1 MGLDF
6 KINTELLE
14 FNKKVN
20 YEDISANQFKTDL
33 ENSINQNTVF
43 TGFCKRAYRD
53 GSLEIDCNGVP
64 CRLDIEDFTVTD
76 ATVRRH
82 WAQTKVGTYVSF
94 RVKSVADDIVNVERK
109 SIIKDIRDRF
119 KALRVGHNVHGIV
132 TRIDENKGVFV
143 CIGGDTYGMIPK
155 PYLESIFIKNLSDHV
170 SVGDKVYVKVA
181 ELQRN
186 TDDEI
191 SHLIFNRKVL
201 LPTFDELASDIELY
215 EIHIAKVKAVT
226 DKGIHCS
233 LTPHLDI
240 YCEFAPGVRVKP
252 NDMVQVKITR
262 IRPEKQRIN
271 GDIIGVL

>member
-6 KINTELLE
+6 KINNELLE
-14 FNKKVN
+14 FNKKAN
-20 YEDISANQFKTDL
+20 YEDISTNQFRIDL
-33 ENSINQNTVF
+33 ENSINKNTVF
-43 TGFCKRAYRD
+43 SGFCKRAYRD

-94 RVKSVADDIVNVERK
+94 RVKSVTDTVINVERK
-109 SIIKDIRDRF
+109 SIIKDIRDQL
-119 KALRVGHNVHGIV
+119 KSLQVGHNIHGIV

-186 TDDEI
+186 GDEI
-191 SHLIFNRKVL
+191 THLILNRKVL
-201 LPTFDELASDIELY
+201 LPTFDELVSDIELY

-240 YCEFAPGVRVKP
+240 YCEFALGIRVKSG
-252 NDMVQVKITR
+252 DMVQVKITR
-262 IRPEKQRIN
+262 IRTEKQRIN

>member
-1 MGLDF
+1 MLF
-6 KINTELLE
+6 R
-14 FNKKVN
+14 
-20 YEDISANQFKTDL
+20 S
-33 ENSINQNTVF
+33 
-43 TGFCKRAYRD
+43 
-53 GSLEIDCNGVP
+53 VP

-94 RVKSVADDIVNVERK
+94 RVKSVTDDIVNVERK
-109 SIIKDIRDRF
+109 SIINDIRDRF

-240 YCEFAPGVRVKP
+240 YCEF
-252 NDMVQVKITR
+252 KIGR
-262 IRPEKQRIN
+262 AH
-271 GDIIGVL
+271 V

>member
-6 KINTELLE
+6 KIDNELLE
-14 FNKKVN
+14 FNKKVI
-20 YEDISANQFKTDL
+20 YEDISANQFKFDL
-33 ENSINQNTVF
+33 ENSIGKNTVF

-94 RVKSVADDIVNVERK
+94 RVKSATEDIVNVERK
-109 SIIKDIRDRF
+109 SIVFDIRDKF
-119 KALRVGHNVHGIV
+119 KKLQVGHNVHGII
-132 TRIDENKGVFV
+132 TKIDESKGVFV

-155 PYLESIFIKNLSDHV
+155 PFLESIFIKNLSDHV
-170 SVGDKVYVKVA
+170 SVGDKVYVRVA
-181 ELQRN
+181 EIQR
-186 TDDEI
+186 TDEEI
-191 SHLIFNRKVL
+191 SYLILNRKIL
-201 LPTFDELASDIELY
+201 LPTFDELVKDIELY

-240 YCEFAPGVRVKP
+240 YCEFAPGLKVKSG
-252 NDMVQVKITR
+252 DMVQVKISR
-262 IRPEKQRIN
+262 IRTEKQRIN

>member
-53 GSLEIDCNGVP
+53 GSLEIVCNGVP

>member
-20 YEDISANQFKTDL
+20 YEDISANQFKMDL

-53 GSLEIDCNGVP
+53 GSLEIDCNGLP

-94 RVKSVADDIVNVERK
+94 RVKSVTDDIVNIERK

-119 KALRVGHNVHGIV
+119 KALRVGHNVHGVV
-132 TRIDENKGVFV
+132 TRIDESKGVFV

-233 LTPHLDI
+233 LTAHLDI
-240 YCEFAPGVRVKP
+240 YCEFAPGIRVKSG
-252 NDMVQVKITR
+252 DMVQVKITR

>member
-1 MGLDF
+1 MSLNF

-20 YEDISANQFKTDL
+20 YEDISTNQFRRDL
-33 ENSINQNTVF
+33 QNSIGQNTVF
-43 TGFCKRAYRD
+43 TGFCKRAYKD
-53 GSLEIDCNGVP
+53 GSLEIDCNGVA

-76 ATVRRH
+76 ATVKRH

-94 RVKSVADDIVNVERK
+94 RVKSLADDVVNIERK
-109 SIIKDIRDRF
+109 SIVKDIRDRF
-119 KALRVGHNVHGIV
+119 KDLKVGHNIHGIV

-170 SVGDKVYVKVA
+170 SVGDKVFVKVS

-186 TDDEI
+186 DDEI
-191 SHLIFNRKVL
+191 THLIFNRKVL
-201 LPTFDELASDIELY
+201 LPTFEELAKDIELY
-215 EIHIAKVKAVT
+215 EIHMAKVKAIT

-233 LTPHLDI
+233 LTQHLDI
-240 YCEFAPGVRVKP
+240 YCEFAPGIRVKSG
-252 NDMVQVKITR
+252 DMVQVKITR

>member
-6 KINTELLE
+6 KIDNELLE
-14 FNKKVN
+14 FNKKVI
-20 YEDISANQFKTDL
+20 YEDISANQFKFDL
-33 ENSINQNTVF
+33 ENSIGKNTVF

-94 RVKSVADDIVNVERK
+94 RVKSATEDIVNVERK
-109 SIIKDIRDRF
+109 SIVSDIRDKF
-119 KALRVGHNVHGIV
+119 KKLQVGHNVNGII
-132 TRIDENKGVFV
+132 TKIDESKGVFV

-155 PYLESIFIKNLSDHV
+155 PFLESIFIKNLSDHV
-170 SVGDKVYVKVA
+170 SVGDKVYVRVA
-181 ELQRN
+181 EIQR
-186 TDDEI
+186 TDEEI
-191 SHLIFNRKVL
+191 SYLILNRKIL
-201 LPTFDELASDIELY
+201 LPTFDELVKDIELY

-240 YCEFAPGVRVKP
+240 YCEFAPGLKVKSG
-252 NDMVQVKITR
+252 DMVQVKISR
-262 IRPEKQRIN
+262 IRTEKQRIN

>member
-14 FNKKVN
+14 FNKRN
-20 YEDISANQFKTDL
+20 DYNDLSTNQFKSVL
-33 ENSINQNTVF
+33 ENSIAKEQVY

-53 GSLEIDCNGVP
+53 GSLELDCNGVP

-94 RVKSVADDIVNVERK
+94 RVKSLGENVINVERR
-109 SIIKDIRDRF
+109 SIISDIRNKF
-119 KALRVGHNVHGIV
+119 KKLQVGHNVYGII

-155 PYLESIFIKNLSDHV
+155 PFLESIFIKNLSDHV

-181 ELQRN
+181 ELQRS
-186 TDDEI
+186 DDEI
-191 SHLIFNRKVL
+191 THLILNRKIL
-201 LPTFDELASDIELY
+201 LPTFDELVRDIELY

-240 YCEFAPGVRVKP
+240 YCEFAPGIRLKSG
-252 NDMVQVKITR
+252 DMVQVKITR
-262 IRPEKQRIN
+262 IREEKQRIN